1 MDYIYLVV
9 SSAFFPWCKIDQY
22 FKFGVT
28 FVQVDG
34 TATEERIDTDKNMLT
49 MFNILRKNRR
59 VRLEHLVLNRNSFA
73 QTVENLFT
81 LSFLVKD
88 GRAEIVVDEKG
99 FHLVCKIL
107 CKYLSFVSF
116 ISSFLSLF
124 FFFLITLTYNFFPF
138 SAPKNAP
145 SADAVAS
152 KVVSYNHFVFRFDFK
167 DWKVLWKKIKKLLC
181 ALQ

>member
-1 MDYIYLVV
+1 MDYICLVV
-9 SSAFFPWCKIDQY
+9 SSAFFPCCKIDQY

-34 TATEERIDTDKNMLT
+34 TATKERIDTDKNMLT

-99 FHLVCKIL
+99 FHLVCKIF
-107 CKYLSFVSF
+107 CKYLSFVSY
-116 ISSFLSLF
+116 ISSFLF
-124 FFFLITLTYNFFPF
+124 YYFLITLTTF
-138 SAPKNAP
+138 S
-145 SADAVAS
+145 
-152 KVVSYNHFVFRFDFK
+152 HFQHQRMLPLPMLLPLRWFLTTTLSSDLISRIGRYFG
-167 DWKVLWKKIKKLLC
+167 KKKEKLLC